1 VVFGMGARGA
11 MAVQRAEGHPLVTA
25 ETPPALDLPIIATTG
40 AGDSLATG
48 FLDGL
53 LFAGLSVPQS
63 LHRGQVLARIVASDL
78 GGAAPFDR
86 ALLDALT
93 GT

>member
-1 VVFGMGARGA
+1 VVRRAAGGAVA
-11 MAVQRAEGHPLVTA
+11 TA
-25 ETPPALDLPIIATTG
+25 DPPELALPIVDTTG

-53 LFAGLSVPQS
+53 LFAGLPVPEA

-78 GGAAPFDR
+78 GGTAPFDR
-86 ALLDALT
+86 SRLDALAAR
-93 GT
+93 